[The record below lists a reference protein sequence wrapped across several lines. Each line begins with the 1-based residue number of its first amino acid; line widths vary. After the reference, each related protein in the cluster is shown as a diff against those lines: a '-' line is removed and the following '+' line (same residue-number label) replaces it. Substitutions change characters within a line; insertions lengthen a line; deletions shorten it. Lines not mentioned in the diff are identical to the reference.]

1 MRAEKWLNTFV
12 RFIVLLERAGNGIG
26 TLAFIWATVV
36 VLGGFST
43 YLGADFWV
51 ATLIVFLEGF
61 SQGQLPCYIIP
72 FPRWMHISSYLSTAL
87 QWLEEDLCASESA
100 GGSTSPNRLA
110 LDQSS
115 LS

>member
-61 SQGQLPCYIIP
+61 RYVPTTPSFLWKCYTSSTYMLQPGVVTHKSHSIYIP
-72 FPRWMHISSYLSTAL
+72 TVL
-87 QWLEEDLCASESA
+87 
-100 GGSTSPNRLA
+100 RLKKVNFGHFKNF
-110 LDQSS
+110 SKI
-115 LS
+115 